1 MYGLTL
7 NMDAAM
13 SWVLEVCLS
22 VGMVGVAGLAF
33 GAVIFFW
40 FPYLLRD
47 RTKDIEL
54 AERVTQYIR
63 DRHHR

>member
-1 MYGLTL
+1 
-7 NMDAAM
+7 M
-13 SWVLEVCLS
+13 SWALEVCLS
-22 VGMVGVAGLAF
+22 VMMVGVTGLAF

-40 FPYLLRD
+40 IPYLLRD

-54 AERVTQYIR
+54 AKRVTQYIR

>member
-1 MYGLTL
+1 MYGLAL

-13 SWVLEVCLS
+13 SWALEVCLS
-22 VGMVGVAGLAF
+22 VMMVGVAGLAF
-33 GAVIFFW
+33 GVTIFIG

-54 AERVTQYIR
+54 AERITRYIR

>member
-1 MYGLTL
+1 
-7 NMDAAM
+7 M
-13 SWVLEVCLS
+13 SWALEVCLS
-22 VGMVGVAGLAF
+22 VMMVGVAGLAF
-33 GAVIFFW
+33 GVTIFIG

-54 AERVTQYIR
+54 AERITRYIR

>member
-13 SWVLEVCLS
+13 SWALEVCLS
-22 VGMVGVAGLAF
+22 VMMVGVAGLAF
-33 GAVIFFW
+33 GAVIFFGI
-40 FPYLLRD
+40 PYLLRD

>member
-33 GAVIFFW
+33 GTVIFFW
-40 FPYLLRD
+40 IPYLLRD

-54 AERVTQYIR
+54 AKRVTQYIR